1 MLIFQ
6 KWVFILM
13 FILIWKKPED
23 FVGPTKITGLTKYLK
38 NNEGIYNKF
47 NWILVYAGISKER
60 N

>member
-1 MLIFQ
+1 
-6 KWVFILM
+6 M
-13 FILIWKKPED
+13 FILILKKPED